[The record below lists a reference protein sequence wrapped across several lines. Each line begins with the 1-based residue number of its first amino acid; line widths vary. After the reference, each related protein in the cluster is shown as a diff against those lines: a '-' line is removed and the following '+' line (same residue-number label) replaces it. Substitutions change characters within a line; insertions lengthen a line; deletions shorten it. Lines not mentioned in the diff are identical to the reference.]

1 MSERAIH
8 SVERGTAAFCR
19 FLAAIDTGLAR
30 THQSGIYIPK
40 SAWSLLFGHRAV
52 RGENE
57 TRMVKVRWQ
66 GDRVLDN
73 NFKYYGRAKN
83 EYRITGFGRG
93 FNLLRPENTGALF
106 VLVQMDA
113 EDYEAWVLE
122 TEDDI
127 DAFLAHF
134 GMSPTDVGQILKG
147 GEQDVSALATA
158 EQKEIETFVQTLG
171 GRFPKAVEMSAAA
184 RRIYN
189 HVYNHAENIVR
200 NPDKELLAWNHTEY
214 RIFRAIEEA
223 QYGEQ
228 VRNGFSSMEAF
239 IEAAN
244 SVLNRRKSRAGKSLE
259 YHLSA
264 IFDGNHLAYEA
275 QVITEERKKPD
286 FVFPSGK
293 AYHDLSY
300 PADKLI
306 VLGAKT
312 TCKDRWRQ
320 VVTEADRVKTKY
332 LCTLQQGISP
342 QQLHEMQ
349 AEHVVLVVPQE
360 YIKTYPQEYQQG
372 IFPLKGFIQFV
383 RETLCD

>member
-1 MSERAIH
+1 MSERTIH

-52 RGENE
+52 CGENE

-158 EQKEIETFVQTLG
+158 EQKEIETFVRTLG
-171 GRFPKAVEMSAAA
+171 GFPKAAEMSAAA
-184 RRIYN
+184 RKIYN
-189 HVYNHAENIVR
+189 DVYDHVENIVR
-200 NPDKELLAWNHTEY
+200 NPDRELLAWNHTEY
-214 RIFRAIEEA
+214 QIFRAIEEA
-223 QYGEQ
+223 QYGNQ